1 MFGSVRRGCA
11 SASRM
16 IWATPPLSVSSLP
29 LASSAVRCAS
39 GGTAGGKGTKSIE
52 LKRFLAEIKLPDKV
66 AARIAGRAEIQKS
79 SVSTLRTNYNGLV
92 AILGAEGALDTI
104 SRNCGVLTSSP
115 ENVSAT
121 QKTLVEIMGAD
132 RAADAILKGPD
143 VLRHSSGTIEAA
155 TRHSWMCWVL
165 TTQLR

>member
-11 SASRM
+11 SASRR

-39 GGTAGGKGTKSIE
+39 GAAGGKGTKVIE
-52 LKRFLAEIKLPDKV
+52 LKRFLAMIKVPDKV
-66 AARIAGRAEIQKS
+66 AARIAGRAEIQRI

-104 SRNCGVLTSSP
+104 SRNCGLLTSSP
-115 ENVSAT
+115 ENVST
-121 QKTLVEIMGAD
+121 TRNILVEIMGAD